1 MRTWQPKIQFS
12 VSLFLTKLWPWSLI
26 KFINTLWKMFKK
38 ISLKLLSL
46 SHYVKVWKIS
56 LKVFQNRSILMLL
69 PSQKMRLLSPLIACH
84 QLYNYKVWTWLDT
97 HLNRRYVLQSYFQT
111 IIAFKSIHESVM
123 LNATIGFKSLP
134 CSQLNL
140 KSWNVS
146 SVQFLV
152 RLGHQGDM
160 KVS

>member
-97 HLNRRYVLQSYFQT
+97 HLNRRYVLQSYLSDNYSLQKYSWKCNAQCHNWIQ
-111 IIAFKSIHESVM
+111 IIALQPVELEVM
-123 LNATIGFKSLP
+123 KCQF
-134 CSQLNL
+134 
-140 KSWNVS
+140 S
-146 SVQFLV
+146 SVPCPIGSSG
-152 RLGHQGDM
+152 GHEG
-160 KVS
+160 